1 MTEAE
6 LRQRL
11 IDFRNAETDPGLAAA
26 ALLVAACDR
35 PEFEPGVVH
44 ARLGAM
50 AFGAKG
56 YVTSHHH
63 PRARVEG
70 LCFYLKDVLGLHG
83 DETHYYSRD
92 NSCIDR
98 VLATGRGIPI
108 TLAVIYAEVG
118 NQVGLDCEGVNFP
131 GHFLVRVRAADA
143 GESTLLIDPFA
154 GRVMTFGACQEFLH
168 RLMGRDESLGPQHLQ
183 AASARDVLLRM
194 LNNLKQLALAGQDLE
209 GVLRFS
215 ERIQLVEP
223 TLLLEHRDRA
233 LIHEKLEDR
242 VSAMSEWQALA
253 DRLED
258 DDARARVLARVDAL
272 SGRLDDGRVVH

>member
-11 IDFRNAETDPGLAAA
+11 IDFRNAEADPGLLAA
-26 ALLVAACDR
+26 ALWVAACDR
-35 PEFEPGVVH
+35 PEFVPAAVH

-50 AFGAKG
+50 AFGAKQ
-56 YVTSHHH
+56 YVARHHH

-70 LCFYLKDVLGLHG
+70 LCFYLKDVLGLYG
-83 DETHYYSRD
+83 DESHYYVRD

-98 VLATGRGIPI
+98 VLATGRGLPI

-131 GHFLVRVRAADA
+131 GHFLLRVRAAEA
-143 GESTLLIDPFA
+143 GESPLLIDPFA
-154 GRVMTFGACQEFLH
+154 GRVMTHGDCQAYLS
-168 RLMGRDESLGPQHLQ
+168 RLRGPDESLGPQHLQ
-183 AASARDVLLRM
+183 VATAGHVLLRM
-194 LNNLKQLALAGQDLE
+194 LNNLKQLALAEQDLE

-215 ERIQLVEP
+215 ERIQLVQP
-223 TLLLEHRDRA
+223 SLVLEHRDRA

-253 DRLED
+253 DQLD
-258 DDARARVLARVDAL
+258 DGDARAQILARIDTLAR
-272 SGRLDDGRVVH
+272 RLDDGRVLH